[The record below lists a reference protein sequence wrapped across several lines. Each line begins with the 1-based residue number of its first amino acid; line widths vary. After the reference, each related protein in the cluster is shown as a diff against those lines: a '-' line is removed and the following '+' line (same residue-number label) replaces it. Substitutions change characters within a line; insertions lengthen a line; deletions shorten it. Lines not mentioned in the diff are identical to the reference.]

1 MGSSEES
8 GTNSKLK
15 HVTKDVRES
24 KIYPSEPYQNF
35 SFIIK
40 TKKYLDEE
48 YALMKEIITSMTIFH
63 SYMNF
68 PSITTRVVHVY
79 CFLSNPK
86 LRKQNK
92 VILIEFGPYYG
103 FSEFCKEIA

>member
-24 KIYPSEPYQNF
+24 KIYPSKPYQDF
-35 SFIIK
+35 SFIIR

-48 YALMKEIITSMTIFH
+48 YALMNEIITSMTIFH
-63 SYMNF
+63 SYMIM

-86 LRKQNK
+86 LR
-92 VILIEFGPYYG
+92 
-103 FSEFCKEIA
+103 

>member
-24 KIYPSEPYQNF
+24 KIYSSEPYQDF
-35 SFIIK
+35 SYIIR

-48 YALMKEIITSMTIFH
+48 YALMNEIITSMTIFH
-63 SYMNF
+63 SYMNCLQLQQELF
-68 PSITTRVVHVY
+68 MFIAFY
-79 CFLSNPK
+79 
-86 LRKQNK
+86 Q
-92 VILIEFGPYYG
+92 ILN
-103 FSEFCKEIA
+103 